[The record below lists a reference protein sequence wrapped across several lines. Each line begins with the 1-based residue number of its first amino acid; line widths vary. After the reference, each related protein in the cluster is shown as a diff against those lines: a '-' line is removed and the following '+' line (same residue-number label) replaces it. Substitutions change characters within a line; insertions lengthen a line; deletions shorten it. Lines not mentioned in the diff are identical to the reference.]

1 MKKFLSLVLA
11 LVMTMSL
18 VTISAGA
25 KDFTDADKVNYDEAI
40 AVLSAVKVIDG
51 YTDGS
56 FKPQT
61 QLNRG
66 QAAKIICNLILGPT
80 TAAELHAT
88 AAPFSDVPADNIF
101 AGYITYCANKGI
113 IGGYGDGTFRPTGSL
128 TGYAFMKMLLG
139 ALGYDANIEG
149 YNIPGSWSIQVA
161 KQAIGIG
168 LNKGL
173 KDTFDGTKPV
183 TREEACLYALNTLQA
198 DLVEYGSKT
207 NITVGGSAV
216 VIGDSEA
223 KAQKWNN
230 SITKIENIKKDGYIQ
245 FAEQYFPKLE
255 LEIGNGIYGRPA
267 NTWKLKKAEI
277 GTFTSIEPTK
287 VYTKGTDGDDVYKD
301 LGKVVC
307 DEKEYDWTAFVNGE
321 EVAAKDVKVPAKVD
335 KEYAYTG
342 EGTVT
347 EIYVDDDAQTVT
359 VCEINYYLGQVSKV
373 KKDDDGEYI
382 TVKVLSNGAKLD
394 NKTFYVDGY
403 AEDDYVVFTVDYND
417 DKDFV
422 IGEVCEPETV
432 TAEVTRVDEDKDTG
446 ATYLKANGEKY
457 VYAEDEKDPAQ
468 QSHIVYDLDNVN
480 VLAHPKLNEDYIL
493 YLDPN
498 GYVLGFELAD
508 EEEVKYLYVLDSDE
522 HLSTWEAKV
531 LLADGTVAKVEVK
544 DEIKK
549 LDADKNGKNDKITW
563 NEEGNYQHS
572 VKKGTNIDHKI
583 FSYTVS
589 DKGVYTLTN
598 IADQGYKKPV
608 EIHNGKAYV
617 SVGVNDYIVDKK
629 TTFVDYDGEK
639 AYTGYNEV
647 PNVEN
652 AEIAYVLDGKV
663 AEIVFILDGDIYD
676 KDGTYFVL
684 TKDTRESLKY
694 DDEHYW
700 EYSKAYVKGEKKNVI
715 VAYDALV
722 GGVEGVKLDAGK
734 LYKATKTIDEQYI
747 IELKHI
753 AWEGNTVNA
762 VGDDA
767 FWLTTV
773 KSKTVKYDTNDETEF
788 VLVEETVDEEGKS
801 TWTVSE
807 GNINDLKAPK
817 NDDKTT
823 YTLTAQ
829 VLEKDDETAELVYIY
844 LKAVDKKAN
853 VPGNVVVPEG
863 EFAPATYNKT
873 TREIELRYY
882 GDEMTDAEI
891 KKAIEDL
898 VGEPVVRLNRFN
910 DTAVLESGDI
920 YNVNFTQIEQVALK
934 VDGEIVAY
942 ADKSDNGKI
951 NVPGAKDPKYLLEN
965 KVGTRLLKG
974 INISADAD
982 HNLYTAYQVTLA
994 SNVTAALN
1002 DKNKTQV
1009 FDNNYVAAGEKLVL
1023 TFPKACEGKDYTISV
1038 GGEVVKTIV
1047 KAVENQTV
1055 TVTVDGAVKVAEVKY
1070 MTAAEIEKEVATN
1083 YTAPEHPSGCRLAVK
1098 DKTVTL
1104 TIGADTDLSNVGD
1117 TGLLVLAGKLIT
1129 EDGNEITVACP
1140 NGSMTLNQ
1148 SNIVD
1153 HPKTALIN
1161 LLGLQGNNPA
1171 AGASVK
1177 ITVTVTNPASGEFVD
1192 YTVVL
1197 ARTEAEA

>member
-61 QLNRG
+61 PLNRG
-66 QAAKIICNLILGPT
+66 QAAKIICNLVLGPT
-80 TAAELHAT
+80 TAAELSAT
-88 AAPFSDVPADNIF
+88 VAPFSDVPANNIF
-101 AGYITYCANKGI
+101 AGYITYCANEGI
-113 IGGYGDGTFRPTGSL
+113 ICGYGDGTFRPTGSL

-321 EVAAKDVKVPAKVD
+321 EVAAKDVKVPAKGD

-549 LDADKNGKNDKITW
+549 LDANNDGANDKITW
-563 NEEGNYQHS
+563 NDGQSLQHS
-572 VKKGTNIDHKI
+572 ASSTNIDHKI

-589 DKGVYTLTN
+589 DKGVYTLTYVE
-598 IADQGYKKPV
+598 QGYKKPV

-788 VLVEETVDEEGKS
+788 VLVEETVDEKGKS

-863 EFAPATYNKT
+863 EFAPASYNNH
-873 TREIELRYY
+873 EIELRYY
-882 GDEMTDAEI
+882 GDKMTDAEI

-898 VGEPVVRLNRFN
+898 VGSPVKSLNR
-910 DTAVLESGDI
+910 L
-920 YNVNFTQIEQVALK
+920 
-934 VDGEIVAY
+934 
-942 ADKSDNGKI
+942 
-951 NVPGAKDPKYLLEN
+951 
-965 KVGTRLLKG
+965 
-974 INISADAD
+974 
-982 HNLYTAYQVTLA
+982 
-994 SNVTAALN
+994 
-1002 DKNKTQV
+1002 
-1009 FDNNYVAAGEKLVL
+1009 
-1023 TFPKACEGKDYTISV
+1023 
-1038 GGEVVKTIV
+1038 
-1047 KAVENQTV
+1047 
-1055 TVTVDGAVKVAEVKY
+1055 
-1070 MTAAEIEKEVATN
+1070 
-1083 YTAPEHPSGCRLAVK
+1083 
-1098 DKTVTL
+1098 
-1104 TIGADTDLSNVGD
+1104 
-1117 TGLLVLAGKLIT
+1117 
-1129 EDGNEITVACP
+1129 
-1140 NGSMTLNQ
+1140 
-1148 SNIVD
+1148 
-1153 HPKTALIN
+1153 
-1161 LLGLQGNNPA
+1161 
-1171 AGASVK
+1171 
-1177 ITVTVTNPASGEFVD
+1177 
-1192 YTVVL
+1192 
-1197 ARTEAEA
+1197 